1 MLIKTNAIRNP
12 NSKINKPY
20 PKQTHVVLAKKV
32 WERTQKNS
40 HFKTASNS
48 F

>member
-1 MLIKTNAIRNP
+1 
-12 NSKINKPY
+12 
-20 PKQTHVVLAKKV
+20 VLTKKV
-32 WERTQKNS
+32 WECSQKAS

>member
-1 MLIKTNAIRNP
+1 
-12 NSKINKPY
+12 
-20 PKQTHVVLAKKV
+20 VLTEEV
-32 WERTQKNS
+32 WERTQQVS

>member
-1 MLIKTNAIRNP
+1 
-12 NSKINKPY
+12 
-20 PKQTHVVLAKKV
+20 VLTEEV
-32 WERTQKNS
+32 WERTQQAS